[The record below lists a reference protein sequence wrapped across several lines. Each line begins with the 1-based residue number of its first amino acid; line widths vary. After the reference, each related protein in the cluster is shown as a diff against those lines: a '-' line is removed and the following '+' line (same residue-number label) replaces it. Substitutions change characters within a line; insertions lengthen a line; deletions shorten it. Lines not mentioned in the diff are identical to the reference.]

1 MRIIEEEIQ
10 IMKSE
15 EVKEHWESWAN
26 EFELDLRSTT
36 KEMNIKKIELSVIE
50 KFFADDADVLDI
62 GCGNGYD
69 LIYLASKKKIN
80 AKGID
85 ISENM
90 INNAK
95 KLIQAIDQELPLPES
110 IQKVMPYINKDE
122 CNKIDWGV
130 SDILNIQENKL
141 YDIVLTIRC
150 IINLTDIE
158 KQKQAIKKI
167 AAIVKKGGHFLMME
181 NSIQNYNLQNEAR
194 IIVGLK
200 PRKPPAYNHFIDEEI
215 ILPEI
220 EKFFDIEQTI
230 DHSSL
235 HNIFQYIIL
244 PSVDEQSYYDTP
256 IMNKVTDLVLEL
268 NNRGMPCNFSNFGQG
283 RLWVLKR
290 K

>member
-50 KFFADDADVLDI
+50 KFIDDDADVLDI

-122 CNKIDWGV
+122 CKKIDWEV
-130 SDILNIQENKL
+130 ADILNFQENKL

-181 NSIQNYNLQNEAR
+181 NSIQNYNLQNAAR

-200 PRKPPAYNHFIDEEI
+200 PRKPPAYNRFIDEEI

-268 NNRGMPCNFSNFGQG
+268 NNRGMPYNFSNFGQG